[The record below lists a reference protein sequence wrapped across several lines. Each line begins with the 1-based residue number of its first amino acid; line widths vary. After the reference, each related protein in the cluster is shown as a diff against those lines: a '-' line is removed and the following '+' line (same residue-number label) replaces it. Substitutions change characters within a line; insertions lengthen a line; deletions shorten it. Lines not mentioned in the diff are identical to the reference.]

1 MRALR
6 SRSRARR
13 GGIGRRS
20 RSARAARVWSWSRSR
35 GTSTCAVPRSCGIGS
50 IASTN
55 TTRTKT
61 RTTAIPIPACTSTL
75 AASPRTQRDTQQHT
89 HPSTRRDMPR
99 STPPDTRANTRGPT
113 VGHTRTPTS
122 GSVRQRTNRGD
133 SMRTVLIASALSLGA
148 LTSATAQDFN
158 WHGRLAA
165 GKRLEVKGVN
175 GDVRAVLAS
184 GAEAV
189 VHARKQARRSD
200 PDDVKIEV
208 VESDEGVTICA
219 VYPTPSRAR
228 HENICEPGD
237 HWSSSTENNDVTVD
251 VEVQGPAGIEF
262 NGQTVNGQMS
272 AEGLKG
278 DVRAS
283 SVNGS
288 VRVSTTGLAEAST
301 VNGSVTAEM
310 GRANWTNVLEFSTVN
325 GGITLTLPPK
335 LDTDVQAKTVNGEIE
350 SDYPLMVTGRFGPRR
365 LRGTIGAGGRSL
377 NLSTVNGEIRLK
389 KGT

>member
-1 MRALR
+1 
-6 SRSRARR
+6 
-13 GGIGRRS
+13 
-20 RSARAARVWSWSRSR
+20 
-35 GTSTCAVPRSCGIGS
+35 
-50 IASTN
+50 
-55 TTRTKT
+55 
-61 RTTAIPIPACTSTL
+61 
-75 AASPRTQRDTQQHT
+75 
-89 HPSTRRDMPR
+89 MPR
-99 STPPDTRANTRGPT
+99 STRPDMRGSTRAC
-113 VGHTRTPTS
+113 TRTSTGINTS
-122 GSVRQRTNRGD
+122 ISTNSGD
-133 SMRTVLIASALSLGA
+133 SMRTFLIVSALAAGA
-148 LTSATAQDFN
+148 IATASAQDFN

-189 VHARKQARRSD
+189 VNARKHARRSD
-200 PDDVKIEV
+200 PEDVKIEV
-208 VESDEGVTICA
+208 VESEEGITICA
-219 VYPTPSRAR
+219 VYPTPPRAR
-228 HENICEPGD
+228 HENVCEPGD

-251 VEVQGPAGIEF
+251 FEVQVPAGIEF

-310 GRANWTNVLEFSTVN
+310 GRADWTNDLEFSTVN
-325 GGITLTLPPK
+325 GGITLILPGK
-335 LDTDVQAKTVNGEIE
+335 LDTDVRATTVNGDIE
-350 SDYPLMVTGRFGPRR
+350 TDWPLMITGRFSNRR
-365 LRGTIGAGGRSL
+365 IRGTIGAGGRALS
-377 NLSTVNGEIRLK
+377 LSTVNGEIRLK

>member
-1 MRALR
+1 
-6 SRSRARR
+6 
-13 GGIGRRS
+13 
-20 RSARAARVWSWSRSR
+20 
-35 GTSTCAVPRSCGIGS
+35 
-50 IASTN
+50 
-55 TTRTKT
+55 
-61 RTTAIPIPACTSTL
+61 
-75 AASPRTQRDTQQHT
+75 
-89 HPSTRRDMPR
+89 
-99 STPPDTRANTRGPT
+99 
-113 VGHTRTPTS
+113 
-122 GSVRQRTNRGD
+122 
-133 SMRTVLIASALSLGA
+133 MRTVLIASALSLGA

-251 VEVQGPAGIEF
+251 FEVQVPAGIEF
-262 NGQTVNGQMS
+262 NGQ
-272 AEGLKG
+272 
-278 DVRAS
+278 
-283 SVNGS
+283 
-288 VRVSTTGLAEAST
+288 T